1 MKNESQRKIG
11 IILSYLNMF
20 LQVIISLVYT
30 PVMLNLLGQSEY
42 GLYSLSSSTISY
54 LSLITLG
61 MGGAYTRFYI
71 RYKVSNDERGI
82 NTLNGMYLVFYLITA
97 FIALFTGSIVII
109 NIDSIFISLTHEE
122 LMITKVLM
130 SLLIINLAISFPCSL
145 FTSYIGANEQFV
157 VQRLITIVRTVISP
171 LVVLPVLL
179 LGYGSIGYTLV
190 TVIVNIL
197 IEAANIIFAFH
208 KLKMS
213 FSFRGF
219 RLSLFKE
226 LFLFSFFILLNQ
238 IIDQVN
244 NNVGNLLLGIYKGS
258 LAVAIYGVAK
268 TITNYFFSFS
278 TAISSVYAPKVNKL
292 VASKAS
298 NMEISKLM
306 TSVGRAQFI
315 IMALI
320 LSGLYFFGKPFVYLW
335 AGEEYINAYYIILIL
350 CTPVIVPLIQNIGI
364 EIQRAMNKHKIR
376 SIAYA
381 FMAIINV
388 AISIPMII
396 YYGEIGA
403 AIGTCL
409 SYILCNIIFM
419 NFYYHKGLNLDM
431 IYFWREI
438 FKFVPSLIIPLILGV
453 IIRYNINLYS
463 WKHLLFFIFLYV
475 CIYCLSMWTLGLSK
489 KEKAIILKFFNK
501 IKGTLYE

>member
-1 MKNESQRKIG
+1 MKNKSQRKIG
-11 IILSYLNMF
+11 IVLSYVNMI
-20 LQVIISLVYT
+20 LQVVISLVYT
-30 PVMLNLLGQSEY
+30 PVMLDLLGQSEY

-61 MGGAYTRFYI
+61 IGGAYTRFYI
-71 RYKVSNDERGI
+71 RYKVSNDEQGI
-82 NTLNGMYLVFYLITA
+82 KILNGMYFVFYLIA
-97 FIALFTGSIVII
+97 SFITIFAGAVVVF
-109 NIDSIFISLTHEE
+109 NIDFIFISLTSEE
-122 LMITKVLM
+122 LMITKILM
-130 SLLIINLAISFPCSL
+130 ALLIINLAISFPCSL
-145 FTSYIGANEQFV
+145 FTSYIGANEQFI
-157 VQRLITIVRTVISP
+157 VQRLLTIIRTVISP

-197 IEAANIIFAFH
+197 IEIANIIFAVC
-208 KLKMS
+208 KLKMG
-213 FSFRGF
+213 FSFKNF
-219 RLSLFKE
+219 KLTLFKE
-226 LFLFSFFILLNQ
+226 IFIFSFFILLNQ

-244 NNVGNLLLGIYKGS
+244 SNVGNLLLGVYKGS
-258 LAVAIYGVAK
+258 LAVAVYGVAK

-438 FKFVPSLIIPLILGV
+438 FKFVPSLIVPLILG
-453 IIRYNINLYS
+453 IIINNKINLYS
-463 WKHLLFFIFLYV
+463 WKTLLLFIFLYV
-475 CIYCLSMWTLGLSK
+475 CVYCFSIWMFGLN
-489 KEKAIILKFFNK
+489 KEEKSIIFEIFNK
-501 IKGTLYE
+501 IKRESI